1 MYSVPSSVYCQFSFD
16 FIFIVE
22 MFWFTTE
29 ISFLY
34 IVKMCTAEIS
44 LLPKCVLSLF
54 LLPVEF
60 TAEISFLYIVSSVL
74 VGVKM

>member
-1 MYSVPSSVYCQFSFD
+1 
-16 FIFIVE
+16 
-22 MFWFTTE
+22 MFWFTAE
-29 ISFLY
+29 INFLY

-44 LLPKCVLSLF
+44 FGLLLISVYCQNVYSVYF
-54 LLPVEF
+54 YCQFSFQF